1 MHRGAY
7 TFLIILR
14 CYTLFYIL
22 YYCAD
27 NLQEFTIP
35 YHLH

>member
-1 MHRGAY
+1 MHLGAY
-7 TFLIILR
+7 TFLL
-14 CYTLFYIL
+14 YLVATPLLYIL